1 MILLS
6 RRVCSIMRL
15 TRCIGISAACSVWR
29 RQHGCSIS
37 TVSAHRQSGAARRS
51 SGRRTMQGVSARE
64 RLCCTI
70 HRLDAASR
78 SRSSRSVRR
87 RWTCWELT
95 SIRPRNCSDIPT
107 CAICHNTIPTSAR
120 NRTTIPVLMFP
131 LYRPIIRRIMART
144 ERQNE

>member
-37 TVSAHRQSGAARRS
+37 TVSAHRPSGAARRS
-51 SGRRTMQGVSARE
+51 SGRRTMQGVLARE

-70 HRLDAASR
+70 HRLYAASR

-87 RWTCWELT
+87 RWTCWVQPLCLPLPVPPKPVSAQVPAART
-95 SIRPRNCSDIPT
+95 
-107 CAICHNTIPTSAR
+107 PTSPGTAR
-120 NRTTIPVLMFP
+120 KITAGNNNPFIYLF
-131 LYRPIIRRIMART
+131 
-144 ERQNE
+144 